1 MSGWLG
7 GSAAE
12 EPGYEIDVHG
22 LPTWPL
28 LLLGLVLDG
37 VALSMVVCA
46 VQARRR
52 GEDVGRA
59 AASAVRAVGPP
70 ALGLVLL
77 IVAGF
82 LIALIVGVVL
92 VMILLGGTGVD
103 VGVEG
108 LVPYLGLAAFCIVGG
123 VVILVWWTAARTRLR
138 SRSVER

>member
-7 GSAAE
+7 GSAAD
-12 EPGYEIDVHG
+12 EPGYKIDVHG

-28 LLLGLVLDG
+28 LLLGLALNG
-37 VALSMVVCA
+37 VALYMVACA

-52 GEDVGRA
+52 GEDADRA
-59 AASAVRAVGPP
+59 AASAVRALGPP

-77 IVAGF
+77 IVAVP
-82 LIALIVGVVL
+82 LIALIVGVVP

-108 LVPYLGLAAFCIVGG
+108 LAAYLCLAAACIVGG

-138 SRSVER
+138 